1 MSEREKTPD
10 ITSELNALADQ
21 VQQDREAGVFLGK
34 GQPPIVSE
42 LSRQLRASIRFD
54 AINGTATE
62 RAICGS
68 QMIRAADR
76 LDHLEAENA
85 RLRTKNSEWHRRV
98 QAADKAVHDAERC
111 VQEITEGANQGTPW
125 VGGSFG
131 RALLAYGC
139 KRRDDEITSLRTELA
154 AMPQWRDKPTC
165 PGQWLC
171 RWCETELAV
180 STINAI
186 DIELWHE
193 TYERVFGPIPTDT
206 PKETGE

>member
-1 MSEREKTPD
+1 MTTPD
-10 ITSELNALADQ
+10 PFNITKEIDKLTSE
-21 VQQDREAGVFLGK
+21 VQQDREAGVFLGRPAVAYQHHVFCNASRGEPLGSAGCICTVVYK
-34 GQPPIVSE
+34 QDLRE
-42 LSRQLRASIRFD
+42 L
-54 AINGTATE
+54 E
-62 RAICGS
+62 EK
-68 QMIRAADR
+68 AAR

-186 DIELWHE
+186 DIEL
-193 TYERVFGPIPTDT
+193 
-206 PKETGE
+206 